1 MKVVN
6 FNDEFRCAIIN
17 VTDSPDKIKELYDF
31 CFNNDTYLEY
41 VLGLVFF
48 SAYVY
53 AYDARKKEEMT
64 PDNDDLFGEFD
75 DEDYSLI
82 VDYGNE
88 FDDEDYSLIV
98 DYGNEFDN
106 VTELF
111 IDVDTFLYYFSFFEE
126 FSNYSKSIKS
136 EVVRT
141 SLEKSDF
148 LIKMFPAAIN
158 DYLYYCND
166 YDPDDIVDDYNDKLS
181 YFKDD
186 KEAALKSCLN
196 YYLEVFDKLK
206 NDDIYKFEYLVL
218 EMFETY
224 YKYNKY
230 LLWAGKKAD
239 SFAPEL
245 ISLADESVTYV
256 IFSALKNKNIIAE
269 LIRSFITYSAL
280 SSEEK
285 KKVNNY
291 YQDEQNAL
299 RLSEVAGQCKR
310 LKKEDNG
317 PKK

>member
-41 VLGLVFF
+41 ILGLVFF

-64 PDNDDLFGEFD
+64 PDNDDLFGE
-75 DEDYSLI
+75 L
-82 VDYGNE
+82 
-88 FDDEDYSLIV
+88 DDEDYSLIV

-141 SLEKSDF
+141 SLEKRDF

-166 YDPDDIVDDYNDKLS
+166 YDPDDMVDDYNDKLS

-269 LIRSFITYSAL
+269 LIRSFITYSTL

>member
-53 AYDARKKEEMT
+53 AYDARKKEETT
-64 PDNDDLFGEFD
+64 PDNDDLFGE
-75 DEDYSLI
+75 L
-82 VDYGNE
+82 
-88 FDDEDYSLIV
+88 DDEDYSLIV

-206 NDDIYKFEYLVL
+206 NDDIYKFEYLIL

-280 SSEEK
+280 SS
-285 KKVNNY
+285 
-291 YQDEQNAL
+291 
-299 RLSEVAGQCKR
+299 
-310 LKKEDNG
+310 
-317 PKK
+317 

>member
-41 VLGLVFF
+41 ILGLVFF

-64 PDNDDLFGEFD
+64 PDNDDLFGE
-75 DEDYSLI
+75 L
-82 VDYGNE
+82 
-88 FDDEDYSLIV
+88 DDEDYSLIV

-141 SLEKSDF
+141 YLEKSDF

-166 YDPDDIVDDYNDKLS
+166 YDPDDMVDDYNDKLS

-269 LIRSFITYSAL
+269 LIRSFITYSTL

>member
-64 PDNDDLFGEFD
+64 PDNDDLFGE
-75 DEDYSLI
+75 L
-82 VDYGNE
+82 
-88 FDDEDYSLIV
+88 DDEDYSLIV

-166 YDPDDIVDDYNDKLS
+166 YDPDDMVDDYNDKLS

-269 LIRSFITYSAL
+269 LIRSFITYSTL
-280 SSEEK
+280 SSEDK
-285 KKVNNY
+285 KMINNY
-291 YQDEQNAL
+291 YQDEQSAL
-299 RLSEVAGQCKR
+299 KLSEVAGQCKR

>member
-53 AYDARKKEEMT
+53 AYDSRKKEEMT
-64 PDNDDLFGEFD
+64 PDNDDLFGE
-75 DEDYSLI
+75 L
-82 VDYGNE
+82 
-88 FDDEDYSLIV
+88 DDEDYSLIV

-166 YDPDDIVDDYNDKLS
+166 YDPDDMVDDYNDKLS

-269 LIRSFITYSAL
+269 LIRSFITYSTL

>member
-64 PDNDDLFGEFD
+64 PDNDDLFGE
-75 DEDYSLI
+75 L
-82 VDYGNE
+82 
-88 FDDEDYSLIV
+88 DDEDYSLIV

-166 YDPDDIVDDYNDKLS
+166 YDPDDMVDDYNDKLS

-269 LIRSFITYSAL
+269 LIRSFITYSTL

>member
-6 FNDEFRCAIIN
+6 FNDEFRCALLDAA
-17 VTDSPDKIKELYDF
+17 DSSEKIKNLYNFFLD
-31 CFNNDTYLEY
+31 DEVHLEY

-53 AYDARKKEEMT
+53 AYYTCKKDFIDE
-64 PDNDDLFGEFD
+64 NSDDLF
-75 DEDYSLI
+75 DELYYEEYKLMVEYAD
-82 VDYGNE
+82 
-88 FDDEDYSLIV
+88 
-98 DYGNEFDN
+98 EFDN
-106 VTELF
+106 VSELF
-111 IDVDTFLYYFSFFEE
+111 SEADTFLNYFLIFED
-126 FSNYSKSIKS
+126 FSNLPKSSKS
-136 EVVRT
+136 ELVRLA
-141 SLEKSDF
+141 LEKSEF

-186 KEAALKSCLN
+186 EESALKSCLN

-206 NDDIYKFEYLVL
+206 NDDIYKFKYLIL

-230 LLWAGKKAD
+230 LLWVGKKVD

-245 ISLADESVTYV
+245 ISLADKSVTYV
-256 IFSALKNKNIIAE
+256 IFLTLKSKNIIEA
-269 LIRSFITYSAL
+269 LIRSFITYNTL

-285 KKVNNY
+285 MKVNNY
-291 YQDEQNAL
+291 YLDEQSAL
-299 RLSEVAGQCKR
+299 KLSKVAGQCKR
-310 LKKEDNG
+310 FKKEDGG

>member
-53 AYDARKKEEMT
+53 AYDARKKEETT
-64 PDNDDLFGEFD
+64 PDNDDLFGE
-75 DEDYSLI
+75 L
-82 VDYGNE
+82 
-88 FDDEDYSLIV
+88 DDEDYSLIV

-206 NDDIYKFEYLVL
+206 NDDIYKFEYLIL

>member
-1 MKVVN
+1 M
-6 FNDEFRCAIIN
+6 
-17 VTDSPDKIKELYDF
+17 
-31 CFNNDTYLEY
+31 
-41 VLGLVFF
+41 FF

-64 PDNDDLFGEFD
+64 PDNDDLFGE
-75 DEDYSLI
+75 L
-82 VDYGNE
+82 
-88 FDDEDYSLIV
+88 DDEDYSLIV

-166 YDPDDIVDDYNDKLS
+166 YDPDDMVDDYNDKLS

-269 LIRSFITYSAL
+269 LIRSFITYSTL
-280 SSEEK
+280 SSEDK
-285 KKVNNY
+285 KMINNY

-299 RLSEVAGQCKR
+299 KLSEVAGQCKR

>member
-53 AYDARKKEEMT
+53 AYDARKKEETT
-64 PDNDDLFGEFD
+64 PDNDDLFGE
-75 DEDYSLI
+75 L
-82 VDYGNE
+82 
-88 FDDEDYSLIV
+88 DDEDYSLIV

-206 NDDIYKFEYLVL
+206 NDDIYKFEYLIL

-256 IFSALKNKNIIAE
+256 IFSALKNIIAE

>member
-64 PDNDDLFGEFD
+64 PDNDDLFGE
-75 DEDYSLI
+75 L
-82 VDYGNE
+82 
-88 FDDEDYSLIV
+88 DDEDYSLIV

-166 YDPDDIVDDYNDKLS
+166 YDPDDMVDDYNDKLS

-269 LIRSFITYSAL
+269 LIRSFITYSTL
-280 SSEEK
+280 SSEDK
-285 KKVNNY
+285 KMINNY

-299 RLSEVAGQCKR
+299 KLSEVAGQCKR

>member
-41 VLGLVFF
+41 VLGLVLF

-53 AYDARKKEEMT
+53 AYDSRKKEEMT
-64 PDNDDLFGEFD
+64 PDNDDLFGE
-75 DEDYSLI
+75 L
-82 VDYGNE
+82 
-88 FDDEDYSLIV
+88 DDEDYSLIV

-166 YDPDDIVDDYNDKLS
+166 YDPDDMVDDYNDKLS

-269 LIRSFITYSAL
+269 LIRSFITYSTL
-280 SSEEK
+280 SSEDK
-285 KKVNNY
+285 KMINNY
-291 YQDEQNAL
+291 YQDEQSAL
-299 RLSEVAGQCKR
+299 KLSEVAGQCKR

>member
-64 PDNDDLFGEFD
+64 PDNDDLFGE
-75 DEDYSLI
+75 L
-82 VDYGNE
+82 
-88 FDDEDYSLIV
+88 DDEDYSLIV

-166 YDPDDIVDDYNDKLS
+166 YDPDDMVDDYNDKLS

-239 SFAPEL
+239 PFAPEL

-291 YQDEQNAL
+291 YQDEQSAL
-299 RLSEVAGQCKR
+299 KLSEVAGQCKR